1 MLRAMIRARM
11 RARLHQDERGF
22 TIIETVIAVTVIFGS
37 LTALA
42 YTATAGFGY
51 QDAARQRQTAN
62 GLANQ
67 LMERVR
73 GLTTTQITMGLLS
86 TDLTDSR
93 ITGGNFYPVSG
104 CTAGSP
110 PGCTESIVSSPA
122 QASFPLNKHLWCS
135 ATSQTLTIN
144 NVPYS
149 CGTYV
154 TRDTSVTDAPYR
166 ITIILTWTSGASG
179 PNKIVRLQSLFTSPP
194 GCTSSTNHPYP
205 GPCQGFF
212 SLQATV
218 PSVDVNI
225 ARTSGTSA
233 AGATTFTTGD
243 LHGPGVTATEQT
255 EQSSGLSATLN
266 TAAGTMT
273 GASVPSVG
281 DVTVNA
287 AADDNPDTSITV
299 DSGRQRCGTEFT
311 CTVTAS
317 PTLSSASGNSISMT
331 VPATSGES
339 DGSTTSGGV
348 GITSVCPTAANDIDT
363 LPCAGATGATG
374 TSADLSANLTMNS
387 PTPGWGTFSLAKL
400 ANPSTATVYVDR
412 QFSTGYGCTSPLAT
426 VGCVGGSATRS
437 LGTVTI
443 GDLPALASW
452 SKRPASWNNG
462 FLTITNYADSAA
474 AAVGSGASQSLPTI
488 AGTLKCWNGGQAG
501 AYVTYADLKSSALNS
516 IGPST
521 CTYSDFIGTGVDKKT
536 ITITLLSAT
545 AGTVSPTTATS
556 GTLTSALAQAVGP
569 TVTVRYQVIFSG
581 VSASNDVDLTITMTP
596 GTTKVQGSYVAAPAG
611 P

>member
-1 MLRAMIRARM
+1 MLRAMIKARM
-11 RARLHQDERGF
+11 RARLREDERGF

-62 GLANQ
+62 SVANQ

-86 TDLTDSR
+86 TDLTDPL
-93 ITGGNFYPVSG
+93 ITSGTFYPVAG

-135 ATSQTLTIN
+135 DTSQTLTIN

-225 ARTSGTSA
+225 ARTPSTSA
-233 AGATTFTTGD
+233 AGGTTFTTGD
-243 LHGPGVTATEQT
+243 LLAPGVSATEQT

-266 TAAGTMT
+266 TAAGAMT

-331 VPATSGES
+331 VPATTGES

-363 LPCAGATGATG
+363 LPCAGATG
-374 TSADLSANLTMNS
+374 TSADLSASLTMNS

-400 ANPSTATVYVDR
+400 ADPSTATVYVDR

-426 VGCVGGSATRS
+426 VGCVGGNASRS

-443 GDLPALASW
+443 GDLPAVGNWA
-452 SKRPASWNNG
+452 KRPASWNG
-462 FLTITNYADSAA
+462 FLTITGYADSAA
-474 AAVGSGASQSLPTI
+474 AAVGSGASTSVPTI

-501 AYVTYADLKSSALNS
+501 AYVTYADLKSSALDS
-516 IGPST
+516 IGAST
-521 CTYSDFIGTGVDKKT
+521 CTYSDSIGVGANKAT

-545 AGTVSPTTATS
+545 AGSVSPAAATS

-569 TVTVRYQVIFSG
+569 TVTVRYQVIFAG
-581 VSASNDVDLTITMTP
+581 VSASNNVDLTITMTP
-596 GTTKVQGSYVAAPAG
+596 GTAKVQGSYVAAPAG